1 MMVHLKKG
9 CTKGCTTKKIVIR
22 KTLAAKGFA
31 ELTQHSN
38 STLSNHKKPAA
49 AGFFQYHWI
58 SD

>member
-31 ELTQHSN
+31 ELTQHSDPTWN
-38 STLSNHKKPAA
+38 NEYSFLNNEEAR
-49 AGFFQYHWI
+49 FCYI
-58 SD
+58 